1 MTDQV
6 DDMLR
11 TSTEVMTEL
20 SVKAR
25 EAVAAGESRRSF
37 FTRTAK
43 IAGATA
49 LGASGVGLLQ
59 PIAFQSAQARTTGNS
74 DTLQGILDIA
84 ATAESLAVTFYYQAL
99 QNPAGLPNVNSEANR
114 NYFQAA
120 LIQEYTH
127 LLYLVKLG
135 GKSLQAAFH
144 FPTNMFTDE
153 TVFFPTSML
162 LEEYFISAYLA
173 ASIDF
178 SGAVSSGIT
187 TANPYALGFA
197 VQVMGVECEHRALL
211 NVASGFNP
219 PNDRLLEHALLKTV
233 NDAVAPLTPFLTG
246 GNGFSGPIGRP
257 SEKDCDATAQPYGF
271 AFFPRPKIV

>member
-1 MTDQV
+1 MADY
-6 DDMLR
+6 DDEMMR
-11 TSTEVMTEL
+11 TSTDVMTEL
-20 SVKAR
+20 VSKAR
-25 EAVAAGESRRSF
+25 ESVAAGESRRSF
-37 FTRTAK
+37 FTKTAK

-49 LGASGVGLLQ
+49 LGSAGVGLLQ
-59 PIAFQSAQARTTGNS
+59 PVAMQSAIAKTTGNS

-84 ATAESLAVTFYYQAL
+84 ATAESLAITFYYQAL
-99 QNPAGLPNVNSEANR
+99 QNQAGLPNVNSAANR

-127 LLYLVKLG
+127 LLYLTKLG
-135 GKSLQAAFH
+135 GKPLQAAYH

-173 ASIDF
+173 AAIDF

-197 VQVMGVECEHRALL
+197 VQVLGVECEHRALL
-211 NVASGFNP
+211 NVAANVNP

-233 NDAVAPLTPFLTG
+233 NDAVAPLTPFLSG
-246 GNGFSGPIGRP
+246 GSGFSGPVGRP
-257 SEKDCDATAQPYGF
+257 SQSDVNTIAQPYGF
-271 AFFPRPKIV
+271 SFFPRPKIV